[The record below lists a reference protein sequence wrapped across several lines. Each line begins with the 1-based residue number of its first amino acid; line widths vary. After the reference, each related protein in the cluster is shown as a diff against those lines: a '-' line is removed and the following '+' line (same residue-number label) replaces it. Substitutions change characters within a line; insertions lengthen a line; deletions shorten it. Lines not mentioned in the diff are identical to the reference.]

1 MTRAITGRVGRSRG
15 RLGAGIRLVY
25 DRRRE
30 ERTPVPSDLK
40 STWPDDARDVRPT
53 REQLLAEERLAFTDR
68 IIGLE
73 EQVKELRRESISGPS
88 EAVAVESNLAAL
100 QSSTTWKVGRVVMLP
115 MRALRVI
122 KRRVLR

>member
-1 MTRAITGRVGRSRG
+1 M
-15 RLGAGIRLVY
+15 
-25 DRRRE
+25 
-30 ERTPVPSDLK
+30 
-40 STWPDDARDVRPT
+40 RPT